1 MIVPDV
7 NLLVFAYHM
16 QSPYHDGARGWWE
29 GLVNGTETV
38 GIPWAVTTGFVRL
51 MANPRVLESPMSPS
65 AALRRAMTWFQY
77 AHIQPLNP
85 GSDHLTNLQ
94 SFFDAVDGGVKLVPD
109 AHIAALA
116 IEHQAVVHS
125 HDSDFR
131 RFPGL
136 QWHNPL

>member
-7 NLLVFAYHM
+7 NLLVFAYHK
-16 QSPYHDGARGWWE
+16 QSPYHEGARGWWE
-29 GLVNGTETV
+29 GRVNGTETV

-65 AALRRAMTWFQY
+65 AALGPVMIWFQY
-77 AHIQPLNP
+77 AHIQSLDP

-94 SFFDAVDGGVKLVPD
+94 SFFDAVDGGAKLVTD

-136 QWHNPL
+136 QWYNPL

>member
-7 NLLVFAYHM
+7 NLLIFAYHE
-16 QSPYHDGARGWWE
+16 QSPYHEVASKWWE
-29 GLVNGTETV
+29 GLINGEETV
-38 GIPWAVTTGFVRL
+38 GIPWVVSMAFVRQ
-51 MANPRVLESPMSPS
+51 MANPSILATPMRPGESLQQVKS
-65 AALRRAMTWFQY
+65 WFQY
-77 AHIQPLNP
+77 AHIRSLDP
-85 GSDHLTNLQ
+85 GANHLTLLQ
-94 SFFDAVDGGVKLVPD
+94 DILDAVGGGVKLITD

-136 QWHNPL
+136 QWYDPL

>member
-7 NLLVFAYHM
+7 NLLVFAYHE
-16 QSPYHDGARGWWE
+16 QSPNHESARQWWE

-38 GIPWAVTTGFVRL
+38 GIPWAVSMGFVRL
-51 MANPRVLESPMSPS
+51 MANPRILDSPMTPS
-65 AALRRAMTWFQY
+65 LALDHVKSWFQF
-77 AHIQPLNP
+77 AHIRPLDPEAN
-85 GSDHLTNLQ
+85 HLTHLQ
-94 SFFDAVDGGVKLVPD
+94 NILNTSGSGANLVPD

-116 IEHQAVVHS
+116 IEHQAVLHS
-125 HDSDFR
+125 YDSDFG

>member
-7 NLLVFAYHM
+7 NLLVFAYHR
-16 QSPYHDGARGWWE
+16 QSPYHEAARGWWE
-29 GLVNGTETV
+29 GLVNGIETV

-65 AALRRAMTWFQY
+65 AALGRVRIWFEY
-77 AHIQPLNP
+77 AHIQPLAP
-85 GSDHLTNLQ
+85 GLNHLTNLQ
-94 SFFDAVDGGVKLVPD
+94 RFFDAVDGGAKLVPD

-116 IEHQAVVHS
+116 IEYQAVVHS
-125 HDSDFR
+125 YDSDFG

-136 QWHNPL
+136 QWLNPL

>member
-7 NLLVFAYHM
+7 NLLVFAYHR
-16 QSPYHDGARGWWE
+16 QSPYHEAARGWWE

-65 AALRRAMTWFQY
+65 AALGRVRSWFEY
-77 AHIQPLNP
+77 AHIRPLDP
-85 GSDHLTNLQ
+85 GLDHLTNLQ
-94 SFFDAVDGGVKLVPD
+94 SFFDAVDGGAKLVPD

-116 IEHQAVVHS
+116 IEHQAIVHS
-125 HDSDFR
+125 YDSDFG
-131 RFPGL
+131 RFPGI